1 MGLLEN
7 CSGGRLF
14 SDKNALYI
22 IPELTGWVCLERDEQ
37 SCPGRSRCPD
47 GCPLPDKSELSIIPQ
62 NLQDGFVRE
71 GMNRVVREGAGVWT
85 VALTRT
91 KVSYI

>member
-22 IPELTGWVCLERDEQ
+22 IPE
-37 SCPGRSRCPD
+37 
-47 GCPLPDKSELSIIPQ
+47 
-62 NLQDGFVRE
+62 NLRDGFVWK
-71 GMNRVVREGAGVWT
+71 GMNRVVRAGAGVRT
-85 VALTRT
+85 VALSQT
-91 KVSYI
+91 KASYL